1 MSLLLHALIMAF
13 LASFVHT
20 GAPMWSRWSLGL
32 GAPLFAGLIN
42 GLIMGDL
49 NYGLV
54 MGATTMMVYIGVA
67 VVGNAMP
74 GDFILGGF
82 LGVTVS
88 MLAHVEPSV
97 GLTVTASLGAL
108 SAFISPVE
116 MTLNTLWVAGAR
128 KAAGRGDNR
137 MIMIYSVFTP
147 LIWAFIIYFIPGFIL
162 IYFGSGALDKILSAA
177 PLWVSNALNTV
188 GHILPA
194 LGLGMLMNL
203 IFKKSLIPFFIIGFC
218 LTIYF
223 NQGIIA
229 VVAVGAA
236 LSLLHY
242 MYSSKKKEEV

>member
-108 SAFISPVE
+108 SAFISPV
-116 MTLNTLWVAGAR
+116 
-128 KAAGRGDNR
+128 
-137 MIMIYSVFTP
+137 
-147 LIWAFIIYFIPGFIL
+147 
-162 IYFGSGALDKILSAA
+162 
-177 PLWVSNALNTV
+177 
-188 GHILPA
+188 
-194 LGLGMLMNL
+194 
-203 IFKKSLIPFFIIGFC
+203 
-218 LTIYF
+218 
-223 NQGIIA
+223 
-229 VVAVGAA
+229 
-236 LSLLHY
+236 
-242 MYSSKKKEEV
+242 

>member
-1 MSLLLHALIMAF
+1 MSLFLHALIMAL
-13 LASFVHT
+13 LASLVHT
-20 GAPMWSRWSLGL
+20 GAPMWSRWSLAL
-32 GAPLFAGLIN
+32 GAPLFAGLFN

-67 VVGNAMP
+67 VVGGAMP

-97 GLTVTASLGAL
+97 GITVTATLGAL
-108 SAFISPVE
+108 SAFINPVE

-128 KAAGRGDNR
+128 KAAGRGDTR

-162 IYFGSGALDKILSAA
+162 IYFGSGALDSILKAAPHWVSAA
-177 PLWVSNALNTV
+177 LGTV
-188 GHILPA
+188 GHLLPA
-194 LGLGMLMNL
+194 LGIGMLMNL
-203 IFKKSLIPFFIIGFC
+203 VFKKTLIPFFIIGFV
-218 LTIYF
+218 LKIYF

-229 VVAVGAA
+229 IVAVGVA
-236 LSLLHY
+236 LALLHY
-242 MYSSKKKEEV
+242 MYTSRQKEES